1 MRTGEQHIDTAA
13 WMQAIFN
20 RSEQADTRRERT
32 KQALLRAGI
41 ELIAEEQTDLS
52 ILAITQK
59 AGVSNGSFY
68 NFFKDRTQFFDAVA
82 EYAAHLRRP
91 GHLGAS
97 YAYFRTFHGDAEAT
111 IRHRETPLDM
121 PVLAVAPAKAH

>member
-1 MRTGEQHIDTAA
+1 
-13 WMQAIFN
+13 MQAIFN

-59 AGVSNGSFY
+59 AGVSNLSLI
-68 NFFKDRTQFFDAVA
+68 
-82 EYAAHLRRP
+82 H
-91 GHLGAS
+91 
-97 YAYFRTFHGDAEAT
+97 
-111 IRHRETPLDM
+111 I
-121 PVLAVAPAKAH
+121 